1 MDFQLK
7 DEYLQILE
15 ELKLNR
21 TRDFLLVSIQNQSMY
36 LQKENK
42 AVKTY
47 VISTSL
53 KKPSCQQN
61 SFGTPW
67 GLHEV
72 SDIIG
77 SDQPSGMVFKARKP
91 IGKCYWDCGAQ
102 MQEGNLIT
110 SRILRLRGMQ
120 SGLNHGGFSDTFS
133 RFVYIH
139 GTNHE
144 NKLGQPASSGCLQV
158 SNQDV
163 IELAD
168 TIKAGTHLFISL
180 LY

>member
-1 MDFQLK
+1 MDFKLK

-15 ELKLNR
+15 ELNLNR
-21 TRDFLLVSIQNQSMY
+21 TRDLMLVSIQNQRMY
-36 LQKENK
+36 LQKENS

-53 KKPSCQQN
+53 KNPSCQQD

-77 SDQPSGMVFKARKP
+77 SDQPIGMVFKARHP
-91 IGKCYWDCGAQ
+91 IGKCYWECDAQ

-110 SRILRLRGMQ
+110 SRILRLRGLQ
-120 SGLNHGGFSDTFS
+120 PGLNCGGVSDTFL
-133 RFVYIH
+133 RYVYIH

-144 NKLGQPASSGCLQV
+144 KKLGKPASSGCLQL

-168 TIKAGTHLFISL
+168 SIKIGTHLFISL